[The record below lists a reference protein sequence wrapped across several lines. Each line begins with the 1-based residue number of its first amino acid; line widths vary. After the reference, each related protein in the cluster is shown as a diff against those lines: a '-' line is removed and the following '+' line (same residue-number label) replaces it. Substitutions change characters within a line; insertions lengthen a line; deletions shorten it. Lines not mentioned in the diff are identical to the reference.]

1 MVVVVVEVAVVVVV
15 VVVVAVVGGGGGG
28 RVDGHS
34 PIQGDLA
41 AFCSCCSWL
50 ILDPFCFGAPAW
62 RAQQD
67 WLDNPDGTVEEGGEA
82 MER

>member
-1 MVVVVVEVAVVVVV
+1 MVVVVEVVVVV
-15 VVVVAVVGGGGGG
+15 VVVVAVVVVVVGGG

-41 AFCSCCSWL
+41 AFCSCYSWL